1 MRFLRHRILRML
13 AQVRARRRS
22 RRAGVAARR
31 DEDHVAARGRGVP
44 KLGRACSARGKDDVK
59 SFPVVS
65 GVAVWVG
72 CGEPANRIDRD
83 RCGSFV
89 TASYV
94 CSLKYGPDAEVV
106 APVSLREEMKIMLQL
121 AVGAYQS

>member
-1 MRFLRHRILRML
+1 LADRFCIGTGHR
-13 AQVRARRRS
+13 
-22 RRAGVAARR
+22 
-31 DEDHVAARGRGVP
+31 
-44 KLGRACSARGKDDVK
+44 
-59 SFPVVS
+59 FY
-65 GVAVWVG
+65 VG